1 MTWLK
6 PVGLLLACV
15 FASATAAAEP
25 APLTL
30 DEALSLASERSPLL
44 AAARSDAAA
53 ASGSVRGSGAP
64 PNPVLEGGI
73 GGRSSHPHPEF
84 EVGLSQPL
92 PLATLGPSRARAA
105 AEADAGRAGI
115 DEVRR
120 RLTGRVQAA
129 FLGLLHADGRVALAE
144 EAVALAGRVLD
155 SARTRVRTGDAP
167 ELEESV
173 AGLAHARARAGLAA
187 ARADRERAVG
197 RLALLLDLEPDGLA
211 VRGELLERERY
222 APWLE
227 AASASRAALE
237 LLAAGVRRP
246 AARAARALRAAGGR
260 RAEAEA
266 RLARAMA
273 LPELGLWGGWEQ
285 EEGEHIGRAGL
296 SLELPLFDVAAGER
310 AAAVA
315 RTRGAEQALAA
326 RTRAAATELET
337 ADRVY
342 RLRLDTVDVLETD
355 ALPRALRQSDAAGLA
370 WGVGGIGLPELLLIR
385 SQALEARLEH
395 LDAELA
401 AALAG
406 VELMQAAGWT
416 P

>member
-227 AASASRAALE
+227 ADSASRADLE
-237 LLAAGVRRP
+237 LLAAGV
-246 AARAARALRAAGGR
+246 R